1 MKNNKFKLRIYTR
14 ERDENNNDICDVH
27 LISHNEV
34 NLIQLSNI
42 KKSNT
47 KSNFEHSNFKNYNN
61 NENNKKIFSYQS
73 STKKLLIDESNKL
86 LKDKIND
93 LKKQIKSNNLEMD
106 KKSKQFIL
114 KINTLKEINKKL
126 LKEYNNNQNDLERI
140 DELNGEFALLKNK
153 LCQLNEKIDEKNKLI
168 KNLDE
173 KFTKDKIN
181 LENNMKNDEEK
192 INNFYNKIFEDFD
205 NNKILFDVN
214 INVENINIIDYELF
228 KIIFFCVIKFNY
240 NKIEIFIEK
249 LFNNN
254 NINFDNFFDDF
265 LNLLNVKTDNNNN
278 NIKHNDIN
286 YIKMFLLNYFY
297 LNKNLNIKYI
307 SYEKLK
313 EILIE
318 EFNIFKYDIN
328 NININ
333 EIKNIFQND
342 YNIDN
347 IIKTIKQKYD
357 KENKNTIF
365 IIKLINILNEINENS
380 NLFLNKNLFS
390 FFINTVLDYKKNINK
405 NIKNINYFIIN
416 YQQLFEY
423 IQNIN

>member
-14 ERDENNNDICDVH
+14 ERDENNNDICDIH

-73 STKKLLIDESNKL
+73 STKKLLIDENNKL
-86 LKDKIND
+86 LKNKIID
-93 LKKQIKSNNLEMD
+93 LKKQIKSNNLEME

-126 LKEYNNNQNDLERI
+126 LKDYNNNQNDLERI

-168 KNLDE
+168 KDFDE
-173 KFTKDKIN
+173 KFKKDKIN

-205 NNKILFDVN
+205 NNKILFDVD
-214 INVENINIIDYELF
+214 INIENNNNIDFELF
-228 KIIFFCVIKFNY
+228 KIIFFCIIKFNY
-240 NKIEIFIEK
+240 NKIENFVEK

-265 LNLLNVKTDNNNN
+265 LNLLNVKINDN

-318 EFNIFKYDIN
+318 DFNLCKYDIN

-357 KENKNTIF
+357 KDNLNTIF
-365 IIKLINILNEINENS
+365 IIKLINILKEINENS

-390 FFINTVLDYKKNINK
+390 FFINIILDYIKNNNK
-405 NIKNINYFIIN
+405 NIKNINYFIFN

-423 IQNIN
+423 IQNI

>member
-14 ERDENNNDICDVH
+14 ERDENNNDICDIH

-93 LKKQIKSNNLEMD
+93 LKKQIKSNNLEME

-126 LKEYNNNQNDLERI
+126 LKDYNNNQNDLERI

-168 KNLDE
+168 KDFDE
-173 KFTKDKIN
+173 KFKNDKIN

-205 NNKILFDVN
+205 NNKILFDV
-214 INVENINIIDYELF
+214 
-228 KIIFFCVIKFNY
+228 
-240 NKIEIFIEK
+240 
-249 LFNNN
+249 
-254 NINFDNFFDDF
+254 
-265 LNLLNVKTDNNNN
+265 LL
-278 NIKHNDIN
+278 
-286 YIKMFLLNYFY
+286 L
-297 LNKNLNIKYI
+297 
-307 SYEKLK
+307 
-313 EILIE
+313 
-318 EFNIFKYDIN
+318 
-328 NININ
+328 
-333 EIKNIFQND
+333 
-342 YNIDN
+342 
-347 IIKTIKQKYD
+347 
-357 KENKNTIF
+357 
-365 IIKLINILNEINENS
+365 
-380 NLFLNKNLFS
+380 
-390 FFINTVLDYKKNINK
+390 
-405 NIKNINYFIIN
+405 
-416 YQQLFEY
+416 
-423 IQNIN
+423 

>member
-1 MKNNKFKLRIYTR
+1 MKNNKQFKLRIYTR
-14 ERDENNNDICDVH
+14 EKDENNNDICDIH

-34 NLIQLSNI
+34 NLIQLNNI

-47 KSNFEHSNFKNYNN
+47 NSNFKYSNYKNYNN
-61 NENNKKIFSYQS
+61 NENNKKILSNQL
-73 STKKLLIDESNKL
+73 STKKLIDNESNKL
-86 LKDKIND
+86 LKNKISE
-93 LKKQIKSNNLEMD
+93 LKKQIKTNNFEMD
-106 KKSKQFIL
+106 KKSKQYLL

-126 LKEYNNNQNDLERI
+126 LKDYNNNQNDLERI

-153 LCQLNEKIDEKNKLI
+153 LCQLNEKINEKEQLI
-168 KNLDE
+168 KNFDE
-173 KFTKDKIN
+173 QFKKDKIN
-181 LENNMKNDEEK
+181 LENNIKTDEEK

-214 INVENINIIDYELF
+214 IDTENFNIEIM
-228 KIIFFCVIKFNY
+228 KIIFFNIIKFNY

-249 LFNNN
+249 LFNNE

-265 LNLLNVKTDNNNN
+265 LNLLNVKNN
-278 NIKHNDIN
+278 NIKNNDIN
-286 YIKMFLLNYFY
+286 FIKMFLLNYFY

-313 EILIE
+313 EKLIE
-318 EFNIFKYDIN
+318 EFNSCKYNIK
-328 NININ
+328 NINKN

-342 YNIDN
+342 YNIDS
-347 IIKTIKQKYD
+347 IIETIKNKYD

-365 IIKLINILNEINENS
+365 IINLINILYESNENS

-390 FFINTVLDYKKNINK
+390 FFIYTILDYEKNIYK
-405 NIKNINYFIIN
+405 ERKNINYFILN
-416 YQQLFEY
+416 YQELFEN
-423 IQNIN
+423 IQNI